1 MPHYHAVVWR
11 DHREARIF
19 FFDRHSMDEID
30 LATNS
35 PNHHLH
41 HRKGS
46 VAGKRSPED
55 QHFFHDI
62 VNVLKPAREWLL
74 MGPGSAKLELVKHV
88 HMDHRHRHYAPTMDG
103 HCHHLVCRTCGVVV
117 EFSDCRAG
125 SLVRVLAR
133 RTKFRIEGHC
143 MDFFGQC
150 PGCLRRSADTSPRL
164 ARGRYKH
171 CAPRPA
177 LGRRSH
183 PKGRKT

>member
-1 MPHYHAVVWR
+1 MPHYHAVVWL

-88 HMDHRHRHYAPTMDG
+88 HKHDHSLSDHI
-103 HCHHLVCRTCGVVV
+103 VGV
-117 EFSDCRAG
+117 E
-125 SLVRVLAR
+125 
-133 RTKFRIEGHC
+133 
-143 MDFFGQC
+143 
-150 PGCLRRSADTSPRL
+150 SADHPSDKQIVAH
-164 ARGRYKH
+164 ARAYFKAADRM
-171 CAPRPA
+171 RPQ
-177 LGRRSH
+177 L
-183 PKGRKT
+183 